1 MIKIFK
7 FGGASVKDA
16 TAVRN
21 LAKIVSDYSDY
32 KLVVVISAMGKTTN
46 AFENLLQSITGNPS
60 DSALILSE
68 IKSYHD
74 GIINELFKDPE
85 HQVQKDIETLFNQVI
100 NIVSTNSAEP
110 YDKKYDQLVS
120 YGELLSTTIVCG
132 FLNSIGIKAGLLDAR
147 NVVKTD
153 QTYRDAVVD
162 WDTTQNLIQETAHKL
177 FSQANIII
185 TQGFIGSDQMDNT
198 VTLGREGSDYTAA
211 IFGYSLN
218 SSDVTI
224 WKDVP
229 GLLNADPKFY
239 PEAVK
244 LDMISY
250 PEAIELAYYGAT
262 VIHPKTIKP
271 LENKQIPLFVKSFLQ
286 PHGNGSVIGKSNGTF
301 PYIPSYIFKTRQVLI
316 SILPRDFSFIAE
328 KNLQSIFGVFSQYNL
343 SVNLMQ
349 NSAISFSVCVDYK
362 PGKTQEV
369 IAELQKTYKV
379 RYNEDLWLITIRHYD
394 QETID
399 RVLAGKK
406 VLLEQRSRS
415 TVQFVVENGLFVAK

>member
-16 TAVRN
+16 SAVRN
-21 LAKIVSDYSDY
+21 LAEIVSDYTDY

-46 AFENLLQSITGNPS
+46 AFENLLHSITENPS

-68 IKSYHD
+68 IRSYHF
-74 GIINELFKDPE
+74 GIVNELFEDPE
-85 HQVQKDIETLFNQVI
+85 HQVQNEIETLFNEVI
-100 NIVSTNSAEP
+100 NLIRYNGTES

-132 FLNSIGIKAGLLDAR
+132 YLNSIGMKAGLLDAR

-153 QTYRDAVVD
+153 QTYRDAVID
-162 WDTTQNLIQETAHKL
+162 WETTQNLIQKTAHKL
-177 FSQANIII
+177 FSQTDIII
-185 TQGFIGSDQMDNT
+185 TQGFIGSDQTGNT

-218 SSDVTI
+218 ASDVTI

-286 PHGNGSVIGKSNGTF
+286 PHGSGSVIGKSNGTV

-379 RYNEDLWLITIRHYD
+379 RYNENLWLITIRHYD

-399 RVLAGKK
+399 RILAGKR

-415 TVQFVVENGLFVAK
+415 TVQFVVETN